1 MAAAVIMAAGLT
13 GCSGSPAKEQQDTT
27 QAAQSTTGQESRET
41 KETTTEADKKS
52 GEKTELTITWWG
64 SQQRAELTQEALS
77 LYEAENPGVTFD
89 GQFLSGADYW
99 NKLATSAAG
108 HTMADVVQ
116 MDKAYI
122 KQYVDN
128 GMLVDLQPYVDSGV
142 IDLKNVD
149 KTVQE
154 FGKIGDGLYA
164 VCIGV
169 NSPALLYNKTL
180 LTENGIEIRDNM
192 TMEEFLEIC
201 RQVNEKTGY
210 KTNLQYNNGTSWL
223 DFFLRSKGEYLFGDG
238 TIGAS
243 KENLTEY
250 FNLYKM
256 GIDEGWLIN
265 PSVFAER
272 SIGQPEQEPL
282 VYGSDPSNMSWCA
295 FYFSNNMNAV
305 TNSAPEGMEIG
316 ITTWP
321 SDDAVK
327 SNYLKPSMFFSV
339 SVDSSQPEEAA
350 KLIDYWTNSVECNK
364 ILLGERGVPVSSV
377 VAEAIASDMSESDQ
391 KVVDYINNVVTP
403 KCSMVSPASPNG
415 ATEVYDVVY
424 KMEEKVCYE
433 EITPEAAAEE
443 LLNQGTKILQS
454 KQS

>member
-1 MAAAVIMAAGLT
+1 
-13 GCSGSPAKEQQDTT
+13 
-27 QAAQSTTGQESRET
+27 
-41 KETTTEADKKS
+41 
-52 GEKTELTITWWG
+52 
-64 SQQRAELTQEALS
+64 
-77 LYEAENPGVTFD
+77 
-89 GQFLSGADYW
+89 
-99 NKLATSAAG
+99 
-108 HTMADVVQ
+108 MADVVQ

-154 FGKIGDGLYA
+154 FGKIGDGLYT

-210 KTNLQYNNGTSWL
+210 KTIFSITMEPHGWISSCAQRASIYSEMV
-223 DFFLRSKGEYLFGDG
+223 RSG
-238 TIGAS
+238 I

-295 FYFSNNMNAV
+295 FYF
-305 TNSAPEGMEIG
+305 PI
-316 ITTWP
+316 I
-321 SDDAVK
+321 
-327 SNYLKPSMFFSV
+327 
-339 SVDSSQPEEAA
+339 
-350 KLIDYWTNSVECNK
+350 
-364 ILLGERGVPVSSV
+364 
-377 VAEAIASDMSESDQ
+377 
-391 KVVDYINNVVTP
+391 
-403 KCSMVSPASPNG
+403 
-415 ATEVYDVVY
+415 
-424 KMEEKVCYE
+424 
-433 EITPEAAAEE
+433 
-443 LLNQGTKILQS
+443 
-454 KQS
+454 

>member
-1 MAAAVIMAAGLT
+1 
-13 GCSGSPAKEQQDTT
+13 
-27 QAAQSTTGQESRET
+27 
-41 KETTTEADKKS
+41 
-52 GEKTELTITWWG
+52 
-64 SQQRAELTQEALS
+64 
-77 LYEAENPGVTFD
+77 
-89 GQFLSGADYW
+89 
-99 NKLATSAAG
+99 
-108 HTMADVVQ
+108 MADVVQ

-305 TNSAPEGMEIG
+305 TNAAPEGMEIG

-364 ILLGERGVPVSSV
+364 ILLGERGVPVSSA